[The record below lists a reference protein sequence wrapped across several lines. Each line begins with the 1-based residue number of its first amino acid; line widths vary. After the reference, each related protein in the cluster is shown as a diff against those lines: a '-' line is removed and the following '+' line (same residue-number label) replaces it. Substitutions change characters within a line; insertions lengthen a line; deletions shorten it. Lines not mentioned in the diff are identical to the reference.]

1 MNSHPPSRRPSL
13 APSASL
19 RSFNRRVSALSLS
32 AAEQGDTTRVNP
44 EDQVVADEIDE
55 IKRYE
60 DFTTIDWVR
69 DAAREQQRRKAKRQE
84 RAGFQQREG
93 RLGWTRRLWD
103 AYDAGQAWLVVT
115 LIGTAIGMNAA
126 FLNIITEWLSDIKL
140 GHCTTAFY
148 LNESFCCWGAEEGC
162 AEWRP
167 WSSHVIFRYIIYIL
181 FSTVFAFTS
190 ARLVK
195 SYAPYAAGSG
205 ISEIKCIIAGF
216 VMKGFLGFWTLLIK
230 SIGLPL
236 AIASGLSVGKEGP
249 SVHYAVCTGNVISRF
264 FDKYRRNAAKTRE
277 ILSACAAAGVA
288 VAFGSPIGGVL
299 FSLEEMSNYFPLKTL
314 WRSYFCAL
322 VATAVLSAMNPFR
335 TGQLVM
341 FTVSYDRQWHFFEI
355 FFYIILGIFGG
366 LYGALVIKWNL
377 RMQAFRK
384 RYLGQYPI
392 LEATILA
399 TATAILCYPNKFLR
413 IDMTESMEILFL
425 ECEGGHDYDGLCDRQ
440 NRWTSV
446 LSLLIAT
453 VLRTFLV
460 IISYGCKVPA
470 GIFVPSMAI
479 GASFGRMVGILVQ
492 AMQQAFPNAAFFS
505 ACQPDMPCI
514 TPGTYAFLGAAA
526 ALSGIM
532 HITVSVVVIMFE
544 LTGALTYI
552 LPTMIVVG
560 VTKAVSDRFGKGGI
574 ADRMIWFNG
583 MPFLDNKED
592 HAFGVP
598 VSTAMTSELKALPV
612 SGLEVRDIE
621 KLLDDT
627 KYSGYPIVEDAT
639 TMMLVG
645 YAGRT
650 ELRYALDRA
659 RRDQMATPRTKCF
672 FTPVAGHVPV
682 TPSTPNPAVHLDYLS
697 ATSNQG
703 SVDLSKFIDATPITV
718 HPRLPLET
726 VMELFKKLGPRVILV
741 EYRGRLTG
749 LITVK
754 DCLKYQFQA
763 EAHENPKDDSA
774 LREAQDR
781 LWNVIRKTA
790 DEAFNR
796 APPPIRALHQDV
808 VNKIAAGEI
817 IVSPW
822 NALKELI
829 ENAVDAG
836 ATMLEILVKDGGLKL
851 LQISDNGH
859 GINKADLPLLCQRHT
874 TSKIKEFEDL
884 TSIGTYGFRGEAL
897 ASISHIAHLTVT
909 TKTRESSCAWKAYY
923 TNENLTP
930 QKPGQSADPKPCAG
944 KQGTQITVED
954 LFYNV
959 PNRRRAF
966 RSSSEEYAKILD
978 IIGKYSVHCKGVAF
992 SCKKHGEAGTSLNV
1006 QSHLSTVD
1014 RIRTVFNSAV
1024 ANDLVSF
1031 EVANDRWGFK
1041 SEGLI
1046 SSANYSAKKSTF
1058 LLFINHRSVES
1069 TAIRKAIDQTYAP
1082 FLPKGGKPFVYL
1094 SLDIDPARVDVNV
1107 HPTKREVGFLNEEEI
1122 IEIICDEVR
1131 TRLGSVDTSRT
1142 FMTQSL
1148 LGPKKTTT
1156 PVTPA
1161 ASTQPELSFS
1171 TPLLQH
1177 MDSTGSTKSATSR
1190 TAPKPY
1196 ENNLVRTDSRIRK
1209 ITSMLPPTFSSSPS
1223 KGSRAEG
1230 QGGPTEEAE
1239 YEFVEKEHTT
1249 IRLTSIKEL
1258 RAAVRDEIHS
1268 SLSDVFENLTFV
1280 GTVDTSKRIAAIQS
1294 GVKLFLVDYG
1304 MISAEFFY
1312 QVGLSDFS
1320 NFGTIKFR
1328 VPLSI
1333 ADLLRI
1339 GAEYERSRTPID
1351 DQELDWNEVVQ
1362 VTLDQ
1367 LVQSRSMLN
1376 EYFAIDI
1383 SKNGELLS
1391 IPLMLKGYMP
1401 CLAKLPTFLLRL
1413 GPHVNWDEEKDC
1425 FDSFLRELAS
1435 FYSPEALPV
1444 ASVTAEASQ
1453 EAQEEATKRRIQ
1465 LERSIENVMFPAFRT
1480 RLVATKSLRKAVIE
1494 VADLKGLYR
1503 VFERC

>member
-1 MNSHPPSRRPSL
+1 MNSLPPSRRPSL
-13 APSASL
+13 APSASS
-19 RSFNRRVSALSLS
+19 RTFNRRVSALSLS
-32 AAEQGDTTRVNP
+32 AAEQGDTTTVNP

-84 RAGFQQREG
+84 RAGFFEREG
-93 RLGWTRRLWD
+93 RLGWRRRLWE

-126 FLNIITEWLSDIKL
+126 FLNIVTEWLSDIKL

-167 WSSHVIFRYIIYIL
+167 WSSHILFRYVIYIL
-181 FSTVFAFTS
+181 FSTIFAFTS

-216 VMKGFLGFWTLLIK
+216 VMKGFLGFRTLLIK

-299 FSLEEMSNYFPLKTL
+299 FSLE
-314 WRSYFCAL
+314 
-322 VATAVLSAMNPFR
+322 AMNPFR

-366 LYGALVIKWNL
+366 LYGAFVIKWNL
-377 RMQAFRK
+377 RVQAFRK

-399 TATAILCYPNKFLR
+399 TATAIVCYPNKFLR

-425 ECEGGHDYDGLCDRQ
+425 ECEGGHDYDGLCDGQ

-492 AMQQAFPNAAFFS
+492 AIQQAFPNSAFFS

-592 HAFGVP
+592 HTFNVP
-598 VSTAMTSELKALPV
+598 VSTAMIPALTALPN
-612 SGLEVRDIE
+612 SGLGIRDLENI
-621 KLLDDT
+621 LSTT
-627 KYSGYPIVEDAT
+627 KFSGYPIVEDAT
-639 TMMLVG
+639 SMMLVG
-645 YAGRT
+645 YIGRT

-672 FTPVAGHVPV
+672 FTPLAGHVPI
-682 TPSTPNPAVHLDYLS
+682 TPSTPNPNIHMDYLS
-697 ATSNQG
+697 ASSSPHS

-726 VMELFKKLGPRVILV
+726 VMELFKKLGPRVILI
-741 EYRGRLTG
+741 EHRGRLTG

-754 DCLKYQFQA
+754 DCLKYQFMV

-781 LWNVIRKTA
+781 IW
-790 DEAFNR
+790 
-796 APPPIRALHQDV
+796 
-808 VNKIAAGEI
+808 
-817 IVSPW
+817 
-822 NALKELI
+822 
-829 ENAVDAG
+829 
-836 ATMLEILVKDGGLKL
+836 
-851 LQISDNGH
+851 
-859 GINKADLPLLCQRHT
+859 
-874 TSKIKEFEDL
+874 
-884 TSIGTYGFRGEAL
+884 
-897 ASISHIAHLTVT
+897 
-909 TKTRESSCAWKAYY
+909 
-923 TNENLTP
+923 
-930 QKPGQSADPKPCAG
+930 
-944 KQGTQITVED
+944 
-954 LFYNV
+954 
-959 PNRRRAF
+959 
-966 RSSSEEYAKILD
+966 
-978 IIGKYSVHCKGVAF
+978 
-992 SCKKHGEAGTSLNV
+992 
-1006 QSHLSTVD
+1006 
-1014 RIRTVFNSAV
+1014 
-1024 ANDLVSF
+1024 
-1031 EVANDRWGFK
+1031 
-1041 SEGLI
+1041 EGM
-1046 SSANYSAKKSTF
+1046 
-1058 LLFINHRSVES
+1058 
-1069 TAIRKAIDQTYAP
+1069 RKA
-1082 FLPKGGKPFVYL
+1082 GGWIN
-1094 SLDIDPARVDVNV
+1094 SRVSVL
-1107 HPTKREVGFLNEEEI
+1107 KRKSGHV
-1122 IEIICDEVR
+1122 
-1131 TRLGSVDTSRT
+1131 RLGSGVDQNTTLRSG
-1142 FMTQSL
+1142 TQ
-1148 LGPKKTTT
+1148 
-1156 PVTPA
+1156 
-1161 ASTQPELSFS
+1161 
-1171 TPLLQH
+1171 
-1177 MDSTGSTKSATSR
+1177 
-1190 TAPKPY
+1190 
-1196 ENNLVRTDSRIRK
+1196 
-1209 ITSMLPPTFSSSPS
+1209 
-1223 KGSRAEG
+1223 AEG
-1230 QGGPTEEAE
+1230 REEVRSGD
-1239 YEFVEKEHTT
+1239 VELEH
-1249 IRLTSIKEL
+1249 
-1258 RAAVRDEIHS
+1258 
-1268 SLSDVFENLTFV
+1268 
-1280 GTVDTSKRIAAIQS
+1280 
-1294 GVKLFLVDYG
+1294 
-1304 MISAEFFY
+1304 
-1312 QVGLSDFS
+1312 
-1320 NFGTIKFR
+1320 
-1328 VPLSI
+1328 
-1333 ADLLRI
+1333 
-1339 GAEYERSRTPID
+1339 RT
-1351 DQELDWNEVVQ
+1351 
-1362 VTLDQ
+1362 
-1367 LVQSRSMLN
+1367 
-1376 EYFAIDI
+1376 
-1383 SKNGELLS
+1383 
-1391 IPLMLKGYMP
+1391 
-1401 CLAKLPTFLLRL
+1401 
-1413 GPHVNWDEEKDC
+1413 
-1425 FDSFLRELAS
+1425 
-1435 FYSPEALPV
+1435 
-1444 ASVTAEASQ
+1444 
-1453 EAQEEATKRRIQ
+1453 
-1465 LERSIENVMFPAFRT
+1465 
-1480 RLVATKSLRKAVIE
+1480 
-1494 VADLKGLYR
+1494 
-1503 VFERC
+1503 